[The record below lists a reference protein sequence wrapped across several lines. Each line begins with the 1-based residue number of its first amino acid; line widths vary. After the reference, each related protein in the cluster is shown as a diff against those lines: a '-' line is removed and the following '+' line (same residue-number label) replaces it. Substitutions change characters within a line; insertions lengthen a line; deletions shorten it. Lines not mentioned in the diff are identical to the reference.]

1 MMLACAGMTLACG
14 GWLLR
19 EDEVYWALKFTSIS
33 DSETLGLGAKRQWLT
48 AS

>member
-1 MMLACAGMTLACG
+1 MTLAG
-14 GWLLR
+14 AGVWLLR
-19 EDEVYWALKFTSIS
+19 EGDVYWALKLTSIC